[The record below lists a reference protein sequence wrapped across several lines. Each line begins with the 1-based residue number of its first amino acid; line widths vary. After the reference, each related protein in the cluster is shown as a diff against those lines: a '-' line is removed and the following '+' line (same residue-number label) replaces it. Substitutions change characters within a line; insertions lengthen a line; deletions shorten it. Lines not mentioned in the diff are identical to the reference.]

1 MCEKWS
7 AESSSKDLVLYV
19 VFECGVRVWCSSVV
33 FEGGVRGWCSSA
45 RIGLW
50 RGLEKAKNRVRLIF
64 SKYFKYH
71 CITHEF
77 EDSFDHIPQILRR

>member
-7 AESSSKDLVLYV
+7 AESSSKDLDLYV
-19 VFECGVRVWCSSVV
+19 VFECGVRGWCSRVV
-33 FEGGVRGWCSSA
+33 FERTYRSMAWPRKSE
-45 RIGLW
+45 I
-50 RGLEKAKNRVRLIF
+50 VRLIF
-64 SKYFKYH
+64 SKYFKHH

>member
-7 AESSSKDLVLYV
+7 AESSSKDLDLYV
-19 VFECGVRVWCSSVV
+19 VFEC
-33 FEGGVRGWCSSA
+33 GVRGWCSSA